1 MVMKKN
7 MMRRN
12 LWRSIRKSMGRY
24 IAIMSIIAL
33 GAGLFVG
40 LLSSKISMMETAG
53 NYMDTQNMYD
63 LTLLNDYGW
72 SFEQVEAVK
81 ELPQVVDVEGTVYV
95 DVIGTVG
102 EDRKSTTPVN

>member
-40 LLSSKISMMETAG
+40 LLSSKISMLETAN
-53 NYMDTQNMYD
+53 NYMDIQNMYD
-63 LTLLNDYGW
+63 MTLLNEYGW
-72 SFEQVEAVK
+72 SLE
-81 ELPQVVDVEGTVYV
+81 
-95 DVIGTVG
+95 
-102 EDRKSTTPVN
+102 